1 MVASGVNVRTSVH
14 VTARSYTYMA
24 NEINRIFL
32 ESITSGGLD
41 PSDFTSIQDVIENG
55 LRTWL
60 TLRQLETA
68 YLEIYEP
75 STGRVR
81 TRIDLNI
88 AYQEGGDER
97 YSTDIEKVRKELSS
111 NGRFAGC
118 KYRVIVTTSAGAAAV
133 SGWGPTTLGDV
144 GHLSRRDVGSVIDTA
159 AAGASMSIYS

>member
-1 MVASGVNVRTSVH
+1 VVASGVNVRTSVH

-32 ESITSGGLD
+32 ETITNGGLD
-41 PSDFTSIQDVIENG
+41 PSEFASIQDVIENG

-60 TLRQLETA
+60 TLRQLEVA

-81 TRIDLNI
+81 SRIDLSI
-88 AYQEGGDER
+88 AYQDGGEER

-111 NGRFAGC
+111 NGKFAGC
-118 KYRVIVTTSAGAAAV
+118 KYRVIVTTKAGAPAV

-144 GHLSRRDVGSVIDTA
+144 RHLTRRDVGSIIDTTA
-159 AAGASMSIYS
+159 VGASMVIHR